1 MRIAEFDIYRY
12 EIPFVRSV
20 KVGGK
25 ELHTRTGLIIC
36 FYDEAGHTG
45 HGEIAPL
52 PGLHHES
59 LEEAVRQFRLIASDL
74 QLANIDEGFAKL
86 TGRFDAWLSD
96 FGLYQSVRS
105 GIEMA
110 VLNLLADAAGKPLY
124 KLLACDALNA
134 ISVNGLLTGSRDE
147 IMKSAACLKAEGYHT
162 VKLKVGRLNFYEE
175 IEIVRLVR
183 DLLGSDMIFRLDAN
197 RSWTFEQA
205 VEFGLAVA
213 DCNIEYIEEP
223 LQSPSLLCLFTEK
236 TGIPIALDETLA
248 QGGNPFEVA
257 SPDCLAALVLKPSV
271 LGGLEQTAK
280 YAREALRYDVKPVV
294 SSTFDSGLSLAT
306 FANFAASLGQK
317 DVASGLDT
325 CKFLQADVLEER
337 FEVRGGFVY
346 VGRAYQSTQNL
357 NFSHLEKLSV

>member
-1 MRIAEFDIYRY
+1 MKIAGFDIYRY
-12 EIPFVRSV
+12 EIPFVHPI
-20 KVGGK
+20 KVGGR
-25 ELHTRTGLIIC
+25 ELHARTGLVVC

-59 LEEAVRQFRLIASDL
+59 LEEATRQFRIVVPDL
-74 QLANIDEGFAKL
+74 QLANLDEGFAKL
-86 TGRFDAWLSD
+86 SGRFDAWLSD
-96 FGLYQSVRS
+96 FGLYPSVRL

-110 VLNLLADAAGKPLY
+110 VLNLLSDVVGKPLY
-124 KLLACDALNA
+124 KLLACDAVDA
-134 ISVNGLLTGSRDE
+134 ISVNGLLSGTREE
-147 IMKSAACLKAEGYHT
+147 ILKSAACMKAEGYRT

-175 IEIVRLVR
+175 IEIVKIVR
-183 DLLGSDMIFRLDAN
+183 NLLGKDVILRLDAN
-197 RSWTFEQA
+197 RSWSFEQA

-248 QGGNPFEVA
+248 DGCNPYEQV
-257 SPDCLAALVLKPSV
+257 SPECLAALVLKPSV
-271 LGGLEQTAK
+271 LGGLERTAK
-280 YAREALRYDVKPVV
+280 YAREASRYGVMPVI
-294 SSTFDSGLSLAT
+294 SSTFDSGLSLAA
-306 FANFAASLGQK
+306 FANLAATFRQR

-325 CKFLQADVLEER
+325 YKFLQADVLEQR
-337 FEVRGGFVY
+337 FEARGGFVY

-357 NFSHLEKLSV
+357 NFSVLEKLSV